1 MCTAASQC
9 SCHALGPEEKAE
21 GAGAH
26 GSLKSEEKRNK
37 WAQLGFYKT
46 QENPEIEVHINLPLM
61 TNII

>member
-1 MCTAASQC
+1 
-9 SCHALGPEEKAE
+9 LGPEEKAE